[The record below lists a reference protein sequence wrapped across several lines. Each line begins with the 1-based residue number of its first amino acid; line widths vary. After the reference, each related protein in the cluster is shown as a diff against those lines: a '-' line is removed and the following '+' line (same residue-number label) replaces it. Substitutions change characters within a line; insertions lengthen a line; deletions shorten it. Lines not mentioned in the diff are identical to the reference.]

1 MKNDYDMSAQN
12 IPVRVNLQI
21 KESCGGTSRSAPH
34 ESFLNEAGIL
44 YMKLS
49 ILEME
54 ILKLIW

>member
-1 MKNDYDMSAQN
+1 MSAQN
-12 IPVRVNLQI
+12 ILVRVNLQI
-21 KESCGGTSRSAPH
+21 KESSGGTSRSAAH